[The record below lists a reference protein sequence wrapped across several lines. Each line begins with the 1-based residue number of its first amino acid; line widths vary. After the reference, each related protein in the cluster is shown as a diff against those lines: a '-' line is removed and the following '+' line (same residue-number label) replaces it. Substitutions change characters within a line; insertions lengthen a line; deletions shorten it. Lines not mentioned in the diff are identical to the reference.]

1 MKKELIT
8 PTNIITITTTNVLHI
23 NLVVTTNTNK
33 ILHLEKL
40 PKLHSQNYMIR
51 KNLKTLL
58 DRLIS
63 DYDVDTLVIEQ
74 NQLFINKIDRYPD
87 SLVLQNILLAYG
99 IKIMIED
106 NYYDKIKYIL
116 EIPRWEW
123 KETILHKKVE
133 YAIDLYKSH
142 VLIRSDLDEETLK
155 IIDYD
160 NYYETLCFSEICL
173 YDKFLK
179 EKYQINSKN

>member
-87 SLVLQNILLAYG
+87 PLVLQNILLAYG

-155 IIDYD
+155 IID
-160 NYYETLCFSEICL
+160 
-173 YDKFLK
+173 
-179 EKYQINSKN
+179 

>member
-1 MKKELIT
+1 MKKDVIT
-8 PTNIITITTTNVLHI
+8 PTNIITITTTNILYI
-23 NLVVTTNTNK
+23 NLVVTTNTNE

-40 PKLHSQNYMIR
+40 PKLHSQNYIIR
-51 KNLKTLL
+51 RNLKGVL

-63 DYDVDTLVIEQ
+63 KYSVDTIVIEQ
-74 NQLFINKIDRYPD
+74 NQLFINKIDKYPD
-87 SLVLQNILLAYG
+87 PMVLQNILLSYG
-99 IKIMIED
+99 IKITIED
-106 NYYDKIKYIL
+106 NFFERVNYIL

-142 VLIRSDLDEETLK
+142 VLLRSDLDEETLK
-155 IIDYD
+155 IIDD
-160 NYYETLCFSEICL
+160 GNYYETLCFSEICL

-179 EKYQINSKN
+179 RKYQTNKEE